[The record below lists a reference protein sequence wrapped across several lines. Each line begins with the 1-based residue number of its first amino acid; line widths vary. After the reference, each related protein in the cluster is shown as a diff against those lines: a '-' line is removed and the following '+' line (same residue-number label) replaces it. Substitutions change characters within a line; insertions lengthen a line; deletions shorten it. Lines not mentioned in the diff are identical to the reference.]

1 MIKSE
6 LVIKLTAQSPHLYQR
21 DIEQVVNAILDT
33 IRDALAQGGRVELR
47 G

>member
-6 LVIKLTAQSPHLYQR
+6 LVIKLTEQNPHLYQR